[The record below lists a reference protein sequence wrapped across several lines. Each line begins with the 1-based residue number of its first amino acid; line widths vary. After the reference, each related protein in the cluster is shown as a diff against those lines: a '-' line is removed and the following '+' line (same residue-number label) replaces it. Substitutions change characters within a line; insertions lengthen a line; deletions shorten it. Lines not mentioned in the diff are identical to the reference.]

1 MRKLTLLGFLSAYV
15 KSLSECK
22 ALNIH
27 KLIQEVYDGN
37 DRLREPLFMY
47 CHYSNKS
54 NVLSKYLTDT
64 DKSELNHIEWLL
76 TNNKNDELPVDY
88 IKVINSYNRKAGMK
102 DNDNHIKALMLAKI
116 IALKTQ
122 KSVSNYRIYTDLKIN
137 AGNFNDF
144 VKNRNL
150 NRLSTDKSREVY
162 NYLQA
167 L

>member
-1 MRKLTLLGFLSAYV
+1 MRKLTLLGFLSVYV
-15 KSLSECK
+15 KTLSECK

-27 KLIQEVYDGN
+27 KLIQEVYNGN

-64 DKSELNHIEWLL
+64 DKSELSHIELLL

-102 DNDNHIKALMLAKI
+102 DNDNHIKALMLDKI

>member
-102 DNDNHIKALMLAKI
+102 DNDNHIKALMLDKI

>member
-1 MRKLTLLGFLSAYV
+1 MRKLTLLGFLSGYV
-15 KSLSECK
+15 KTLSECK

-27 KLIQEVYDGN
+27 KLIQEVYNGN

-47 CHYSNKS
+47 CHCSNKS
-54 NVLSKYLTDT
+54 SVLLKYLTDT
-64 DKSELNHIEWLL
+64 DKLEFNNIELLL
-76 TNNKNDELPVDY
+76 TNNKNDELPIDY
-88 IKVINSYNRKAGMK
+88 LKVINSYNRKARMK
-102 DNDNHIKALMLAKI
+102 DNDNHIKALMLDKI

-122 KSVSNYRIYTDLKIN
+122 KSVSNYRIYTDLNIN

>member
-1 MRKLTLLGFLSAYV
+1 MRKLTLLGFLSGYV
-15 KSLSECK
+15 KTLSECK

-47 CHYSNKS
+47 CFYNGKS
-54 NVLSKYLTDT
+54 DVLLKYLNIA
-64 DKSELNHIEWLL
+64 DKAEYSEISDILCQKLIE
-76 TNNKNDELPVDY
+76 ELPVDY
-88 IKVINSYNRKAGMK
+88 AKVVNSYKRRVGMK
-102 DNDNHIKALMLAKI
+102 ENDNRIKELMLDKI
-116 IALKTQ
+116 IELKTQ
-122 KSVSNYRIYTDLKIN
+122 KAVTNYRIYTDLKIN

-150 NRLSTDKSREVY
+150 NRLSTEKSREVY